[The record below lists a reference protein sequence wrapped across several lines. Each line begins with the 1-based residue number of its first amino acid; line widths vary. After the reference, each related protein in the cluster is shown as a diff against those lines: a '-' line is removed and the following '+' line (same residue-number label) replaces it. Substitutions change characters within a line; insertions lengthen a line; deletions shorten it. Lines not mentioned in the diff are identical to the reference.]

1 MVCSSSGEEI
11 SWGGGKKIQ
20 THGFTWVR
28 MFSRCRKSLRRKK
41 NGRIKI
47 SFLTR
52 IFVYKQWDSP
62 FFSSS
67 DSTVVIEVLA
77 GDYCTII
84 SFEWLDIDIG
94 IKMQSS
100 SSMYE
105 VMMIEVHQRW
115 LWLLLSFF
123 NFSSPFEQIWTF
135 SNFKFTHTPHQQ
147 YPVVPPPT
155 TQSFYKARSHLTISV
170 TLNLIYPKKSYHDNA
185 RKYENVYFDARTKK
199 KCECRLFFSNVWGN
213 SDL

>member
-1 MVCSSSGEEI
+1 MERRFLGEE
-11 SWGGGKKIQ
+11 GKK
-20 THGFTWVR
+20 FRLMV
-28 MFSRCRKSLRRKK
+28 SLESECFLDIERASEEEK
-41 NGRIKI
+41 NGHIKI

-105 VMMIEVHQRW
+105 VMMIEVHQRCCY
-115 LWLLLSFF
+115 LQFFFSFWA
-123 NFSSPFEQIWTF
+123 NLDIL
-135 SNFKFTHTPHQQ
+135 KFCTHTPY
-147 YPVVPPPT
+147 YPRSSSSQPRVFTKT
-155 TQSFYKARSHLTISV
+155 THT
-170 TLNLIYPKKSYHDNA
+170 T
-185 RKYENVYFDARTKK
+185 YFRY
-199 KCECRLFFSNVWGN
+199 LF
-213 SDL
+213 

>member
-28 MFSRCRKSLRRKK
+28 MFSRYRKSLRRKK
-41 NGRIKI
+41 NGRIKV

-135 SNFKFTHTPHQQ
+135 SNFKFTHT
-147 YPVVPPPT
+147 YTVPGCPT
-155 TQSFYKARSHLTISV
+155 PNNPEFLQSSL
-170 TLNLIYPKKSYHDNA
+170 TLNYFRYFKSN
-185 RKYENVYFDARTKK
+185 
-199 KCECRLFFSNVWGN
+199 LS
-213 SDL
+213 

>member
-1 MVCSSSGEEI
+1 MERRFLGEE
-11 SWGGGKKIQ
+11 GKK
-20 THGFTWVR
+20 FRLMV
-28 MFSRCRKSLRRKK
+28 SLESECFLDIERASEEEK
-41 NGRIKI
+41 NGHIKI

-135 SNFKFTHTPHQQ
+135 SNFKFTHTYTVPAGCPTPNQQ
-147 YPVVPPPT
+147 PRV
-155 TQSFYKARSHLTISV
+155 F
-170 TLNLIYPKKSYHDNA
+170 
-185 RKYENVYFDARTKK
+185 TK
-199 KCECRLFFSNVWGN
+199 LAHT
-213 SDL
+213 